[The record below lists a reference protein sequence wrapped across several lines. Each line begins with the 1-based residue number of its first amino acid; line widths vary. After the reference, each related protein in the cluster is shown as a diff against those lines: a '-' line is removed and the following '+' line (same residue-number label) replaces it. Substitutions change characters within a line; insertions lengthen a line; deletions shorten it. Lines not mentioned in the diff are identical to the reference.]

1 MTVEGRNRME
11 FTASSVEEAVA
22 LGLVHLG
29 LRADQVTV
37 TVLEPGRPDDAP
49 EGGAAARILLTPI
62 AASGGGDADLE
73 AVRSVVQDLVDR
85 MRLRA
90 QTTAQWMDPEDARE
104 SRHILV
110 DIRGQDMGILVS
122 RRGEVLAAM
131 QYITRLLA
139 ARRLGRPLPV
149 ILDVEGYRQRREQQ
163 LRRMA
168 RRAADQAVE
177 RGRTVILEPMPA
189 NERRVI
195 HIELREHPGVTTE
208 SVGIGK
214 QRKVTIIPR
223 APADT
228 EAPKSG

>member
-1 MTVEGRNRME
+1 MTMENRSMQE
-11 FTASSVEEAVA
+11 FVAPTVAEAVA
-22 LGLVHLG
+22 LGLAHLG
-29 LRADQVTV
+29 LREDQVTV
-37 TVLEPGRPDDAP
+37 TVLEPGQPDSAP
-49 EGGAAARILLTPI
+49 EGGAPARVLLAPR
-62 AASGGGDADLE
+62 AGPGDADSDME
-73 AVRSVVQDLVDR
+73 VVRTVVQELVDR

-104 SRHILV
+104 ARHILV
-110 DIRGQDMGILVS
+110 EIHGQDMGILVS

-139 ARRLGRPLPV
+139 ARQLGRPLPV

-163 LRRMA
+163 LRHMA

-195 HIELREHPGVTTE
+195 HIELRDHPGVTTE

-223 APADT
+223 TPADA